1 MLLDVLSLL
10 IGFLCLFVVLLMLY
24 NSWPNVRTNNYLII
38 ILLIVGLQRF
48 IYAIEVLGFINV
60 TFNPLKLKPI
70 LAFYVIPVYYLFF
83 IRLIYEK
90 GVLKKELLHFIF
102 PILLTLVNFLIG
114 NFKINQLIYLV
125 YSSLYFSF
133 TFIIVRQY
141 IYRKKKSILDK
152 ISYKAKK
159 KSLLF
164 MIAIA
169 LVLLVFTNSLLLA
182 HVSFQISLNSFYR
195 YSSLVWL
202 LILMYMFKNPVII
215 FGEQS
220 LLKNIQ
226 FNQPQVFEIWNHKPL
241 KQIENMDEA
250 VYKTIR
256 NKIDLII
263 LEIKTIQ
270 RSVTLISTTTLTP
283 ETLAKQL
290 KIPKRHLDFIFK
302 YYCLYSVNDYSNLIK
317 INYALLL
324 ISEGYLNKYTV
335 DSLGTKCLFNSRFT
349 FSKNFKKFVGVS
361 VTDFTNTKVQIIN
374 NDLIQ
379 TQNG

>member
-1 MLLDVLSLL
+1 
-10 IGFLCLFVVLLMLY
+10 MLY

>member
-1 MLLDVLSLL
+1 
-10 IGFLCLFVVLLMLY
+10 MLY

-102 PILLTLVNFLIG
+102 PILLTLVNFFIV
-114 NFKINQLIYLV
+114 NFKINQLVYLV

-159 KSLLF
+159 KWLLF
-164 MIAIA
+164 MISLA
-169 LVLLVFTNSLLLA
+169 LVLLVFTNSFLLA

-195 YSSLVWL
+195 YSSLVWM

-226 FNQPQVFEIWNHKPL
+226 FNQPQVFEIWNHKLL

-302 YYCLYSVNDYSNLIK
+302 YYCLYSVNDFSNLIK

-324 ISEGYLNKYTV
+324 IREGYLNKYTV